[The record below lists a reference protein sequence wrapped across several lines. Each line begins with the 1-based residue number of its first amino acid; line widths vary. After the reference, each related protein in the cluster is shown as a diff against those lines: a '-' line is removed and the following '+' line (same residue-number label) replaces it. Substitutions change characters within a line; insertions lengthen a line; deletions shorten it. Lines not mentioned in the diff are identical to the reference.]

1 MEMSKARLL
10 IVHPEPPHLALLTSM
25 VQSLGPEIEEA
36 ANDRVAVRL
45 MERGGIDL
53 VLAGVDP
60 EDPDA
65 LELLNYVRRKHRH
78 LPVIL
83 SFSSPNPERMRE
95 ALRLGASAVVR
106 FPIPATELRASI
118 TQALD
123 SSRPGSVTPASAN
136 GTASHSTSHPA
147 QRRPPRPG
155 RTDRRATWAWW
166 ARTRACGRRSSWPGP
181 SPRPG
186 PPC

>member
-1 MEMSKARLL
+1 MIDMSKARLL

-25 VQSLGPEIEEA
+25 IQSLGPEIEEA

-60 EDPDA
+60 DDPDA

-83 SFSSPNPERMRE
+83 SFSSPSPGRRGG
-95 ALRLGASAVVR
+95 ARRRGASGVVR

-123 SSRPGSVTPASAN
+123 AVRPGSI
-136 GTASHSTSHPA
+136 
-147 QRRPPRPG
+147 
-155 RTDRRATWAWW
+155 
-166 ARTRACGRRSSWPGP
+166 
-181 SPRPG
+181 
-186 PPC
+186 

>member
-1 MEMSKARLL
+1 MSKARLL

-25 VQSLGPEIEEA
+25 IRSLGPEIEEA

-95 ALRLGASAVVR
+95 ALRLGAAAVATPVR
-106 FPIPATELRASI
+106 NRAE
-118 TQALD
+118 
-123 SSRPGSVTPASAN
+123 V
-136 GTASHSTSHPA
+136 
-147 QRRPPRPG
+147 RRV
-155 RTDRRATWAWW
+155 DY
-166 ARTRACGRRSSWPGP
+166 
-181 SPRPG
+181 
-186 PPC
+186 